1 MKKKLMTIK
10 LLGIAGSMRS
20 NSYSFKALE
29 HALKIAKNNYNA
41 EINLFDLRKNRL
53 PIYEPN
59 LNHDQIQMAEKESL
73 QMAKTLVKWAD
84 AIILTSPD
92 YHGSMSG
99 VLKNFLDYFW
109 KEFSGK
115 TFGYICASH
124 EKGLTVMEQMRT
136 AVRQCYG
143 WSMPYGISTSS
154 DDFDDAGNITNKKT
168 LLRIE
173 MLSRDLV
180 YYGKAIRNQF
190 LTDASNKVKESYSF
204 LTLNND

>member
-1 MKKKLMTIK
+1 MTIK

-29 HALKIAKNNYNA
+29 HALKIAKDNYNA

-59 LNHDQIQMAEKESL
+59 LNHDRIQTVEKESL
-73 QMAKTLVKWAD
+73 QMANTLVKWAD

-154 DDFDDAGNITNKKT
+154 NDFDEAGNLTNKKT

-173 MLSRDLV
+173 MLSRDIV
-180 YYGKAIRNQF
+180 YYGKVIRNQF
-190 LTDASNKVKESYSF
+190 LSDASNKVKESYSF
-204 LTLNND
+204 LTSDWD

>member
-1 MKKKLMTIK
+1 MTIK

-20 NSYSFKALE
+20 NSYSFKALDL
-29 HALKIAKNNYNA
+29 ALKTSKNNYHA
-41 EINLFDLRKNRL
+41 EINLFDLRKNKL

-59 LNHDQIQMAEKESL
+59 LNSDEIPTSERESL
-73 QMAKTLVKWAD
+73 ELANTLVRWAD

-99 VLKNFLDYFW
+99 VLKNFLDFFW
-109 KEFSGK
+109 REFSGK

-154 DDFDDAGNITNKKT
+154 DDFDSEGNLTNKKT
-168 LLRIE
+168 ILRIE
-173 MLSRDLV
+173 MLSRDIV
-180 YYGKAIRNQF
+180 FYGKAIRDQF
-190 LTDASNKVKESYSF
+190 LSDTSNKVKESYSF
-204 LTLNND
+204 LTLGKE

>member
-1 MKKKLMTIK
+1 MTIK

-59 LNHDQIQMAEKESL
+59 LNHDLIKTTEKESL
-73 QMAKTLVKWAD
+73 QMANALVKWAD

-154 DDFDDAGNITNKKT
+154 DDFDNEGNITNKKT
-168 LLRIE
+168 LLRLE

-204 LTLNND
+204 LTLNKD

>member
-180 YYGKAIRNQF
+180 YYGKAIRIQF

-204 LTLNND
+204 LTLNKD

>member
-1 MKKKLMTIK
+1 MTIK

-59 LNHDQIQMAEKESL
+59 LNHDLIKTTEKESL
-73 QMAKTLVKWAD
+73 QMANALVKWAD

-154 DDFDDAGNITNKKT
+154 DDFDNEGNITNKKT

-204 LTLNND
+204 LTLNKD

>member
-1 MKKKLMTIK
+1 MTIK

-29 HALKIAKNNYNA
+29 HALKIAKNNHNA
-41 EINLFDLRKNRL
+41 EINLFDRRKYRL

-59 LNHDQIQMAEKESL
+59 LDHDQIQTAEKESL
-73 QMAKTLVKWAD
+73 QMANTLVKWAD

-190 LTDASNKVKESYSF
+190 LIDASNKVKESYSF
-204 LTLNND
+204 LTSNND

>member
-1 MKKKLMTIK
+1 MTIK

-20 NSYSFKALE
+20 NSYSFKALDL
-29 HALKIAKNNYNA
+29 ALKTSKNNYHA
-41 EINLFDLRKNRL
+41 EINLFDLRKNKL

-59 LNHDQIQMAEKESL
+59 LDPDKIPLSEKESL
-73 QMAKTLVKWAD
+73 EMANKLVRWAD

-99 VLKNFLDYFW
+99 VLKNFLDFFW

-154 DDFDDAGNITNKKT
+154 DDFDSEGNITNKKT
-168 LLRIE
+168 ILRIE
-173 MLSRDLV
+173 MLSRDIV
-180 YYGKAIRNQF
+180 FYGKAIRDQF
-190 LTDASNKVKESYSF
+190 LSDTSNKVKESYSF
-204 LTLNND
+204 LTLAKE

>member
-1 MKKKLMTIK
+1 MTIK

-29 HALKIAKNNYNA
+29 YALKIAESNYNA
-41 EINLFDLRKNRL
+41 EINLFDLRKDRL

-59 LNHDQIQMAEKESL
+59 LNLDLIHSSERESL
-73 QMAKTLVKWAD
+73 QRATSLVKWAD

-92 YHGSMSG
+92 YHGSISG
-99 VLKNFLDYFW
+99 VLKNFLDFFW

-115 TFGYICASH
+115 IFGYICASH

-136 AVRQCYG
+136 VVRQCYG

-154 DDFDDAGNITNKKT
+154 DDFDMKGNIVNKRT

-173 MLSRDLV
+173 MLSRDIV

-190 LTDASNKVKESYSF
+190 LLDTSNKVKESYSF
-204 LTLNND
+204 LTLDKD

>member
-1 MKKKLMTIK
+1 MTIK

-59 LNHDQIQMAEKESL
+59 LNHDLIKTTEKESL
-73 QMAKTLVKWAD
+73 QMANALVKWAD

-154 DDFDDAGNITNKKT
+154 DDFDNEGNITNKKT

-180 YYGKAIRNQF
+180 YYGKVIRNQF

-204 LTLNND
+204 LTLNKD

>member
-1 MKKKLMTIK
+1 MTIN
-10 LLGIAGSMRS
+10 LLGIAGSMRN
-20 NSYSFKALE
+20 NSYSFKALDL
-29 HALKIAKNNYNA
+29 ALKIAKERYNA

-59 LNHDQIQMAEKESL
+59 LQLDKIQQSEKESL
-73 QMAKTLVKWAD
+73 QMANTMVKWTD
-84 AIILTSPD
+84 AIILASPD

-99 VLKNFLDYFW
+99 VLKNFLDFFW

-154 DDFDDAGNITNKKT
+154 NDFDIDGNITNQKT
-168 LLRIE
+168 VMRIE
-173 MLSRDLV
+173 MLSRDIV
-180 YYGKAIRNQF
+180 FYGKAIRNQF
-190 LTDASNKVKESYSF
+190 LADTSNKVKESYSF
-204 LTLNND
+204 LTLEK

>member
-1 MKKKLMTIK
+1 MTIK

-59 LNHDQIQMAEKESL
+59 LNHDQIQTSEKESL
-73 QMAKTLVKWAD
+73 QMANTLVKWAD

-204 LTLNND
+204 LTANKD

>member
-1 MKKKLMTIK
+1 MTIK

-59 LNHDQIQMAEKESL
+59 LNHDLIKTTEKESL
-73 QMAKTLVKWAD
+73 QMANALVKWAD

-204 LTLNND
+204 LTANKD

>member
-1 MKKKLMTIK
+1 MTIK

-59 LNHDQIQMAEKESL
+59 LNHDLIKTTEKESL
-73 QMAKTLVKWAD
+73 QMANTLVKWAD

-204 LTLNND
+204 LTANKD

>member
-1 MKKKLMTIK
+1 MTIK
-10 LLGIAGSMRS
+10 LLGIAGSMRN
-20 NSYSFKALE
+20 NSYSFKALDL
-29 HALKIAKNNYNA
+29 ALKTSKNNYHA
-41 EINLFDLRKNRL
+41 EINLFDLRKNKL

-59 LNHDQIQMAEKESL
+59 LDLDKIPLPEKESL
-73 QMAKTLVKWAD
+73 DMANKLVRWAD

-99 VLKNFLDYFW
+99 VLKNFLDFFW

-154 DDFDDAGNITNKKT
+154 DDFDSEGNITNKKT
-168 LLRIE
+168 ILRIE
-173 MLSRDLV
+173 MLSRDIV
-180 YYGKAIRNQF
+180 FYGKVIRDQF
-190 LTDASNKVKESYSF
+190 LSDTSNKVKESYSF
-204 LTLNND
+204 LTLAKE

>member
-1 MKKKLMTIK
+1 MTIK

-29 HALKIAKNNYNA
+29 HALKIAKDNYNA
-41 EINLFDLRKNRL
+41 EVNLFDLRKNRL

-59 LNHDQIQMAEKESL
+59 LNQDQIQTAEKESL
-73 QMAKTLVKWAD
+73 QMANTLVKWAD

-154 DDFDDAGNITNKKT
+154 EDFDDSGNITNKKI

-173 MLSRDLV
+173 MLSRDIV

-204 LTLNND
+204 LTSDND

>member
-1 MKKKLMTIK
+1 MTIK

-59 LNHDQIQMAEKESL
+59 LNHDRIQTVEKESL
-73 QMAKTLVKWAD
+73 QMANTLVKWAD

-204 LTLNND
+204 LTSNKD

>member
-1 MKKKLMTIK
+1 MTIK
-10 LLGIAGSMRS
+10 LLGIAGSMRN

-29 HALKIAKNNYNA
+29 LALKIAKDNYNA
-41 EINLFDLRKNRL
+41 EVNLFDLRRNRL

-59 LNHDQIQMAEKESL
+59 LDQNRIQISEKEGL
-73 QMAKTLVKWAD
+73 QLSKNLVKWSD

-99 VLKNFLDYFW
+99 VLKNFLDFFW

-143 WSMPYGISTSS
+143 WSMPYGVSTSS
-154 DDFDDAGNITNKKT
+154 DDFDTEGNLTNNKT

-173 MLSRDLV
+173 MLSRDIV
-180 YYGKAIRNQF
+180 FYGKAIRGQYILDSN
-190 LTDASNKVKESYSF
+190 NKVKESYSY
-204 LTLNND
+204 LTMGKD

>member
-1 MKKKLMTIK
+1 LTIK

-59 LNHDQIQMAEKESL
+59 LNHDRIQTAEKESL
-73 QMAKTLVKWAD
+73 QMANTLVKWAD
-84 AIILTSPD
+84 AIILSSPD

-190 LTDASNKVKESYSF
+190 LIDASNKVKESYSF
-204 LTLNND
+204 LTSNND

>member
-59 LNHDQIQMAEKESL
+59 LNHDRIQTVEKESL
-73 QMAKTLVKWAD
+73 QMANTLVKWAD

-204 LTLNND
+204 LTLNKD

>member
-1 MKKKLMTIK
+1 MTIK

-59 LNHDQIQMAEKESL
+59 LNHDLIKTTEKESL
-73 QMAKTLVKWAD
+73 QMANALVKWAD

-154 DDFDDAGNITNKKT
+154 DDFDNEGNITNKKT

-204 LTLNND
+204 LTSNKD

>member
-1 MKKKLMTIK
+1 MTIK

-59 LNHDQIQMAEKESL
+59 LNHDQIQTAEKESL
-73 QMAKTLVKWAD
+73 QMANTLVQWAD
-84 AIILTSPD
+84 AIILSSPD

-99 VLKNFLDYFW
+99 VIKNFLDYFW

-173 MLSRDLV
+173 MLSRDIV

-204 LTLNND
+204 LTSDKD